1 MKDRKSNKKSPN
13 NHFLA
18 AERLLC
24 LTCLLAD
31 NRWHTTVQLAN
42 TFGITERTILRDLD
56 KIENSLRISIERK
69 RGKGVRIPLKHDFNC
84 IQTGE
89 DEALNLILA
98 TAFSSG
104 IGFSLVQISKTLNK
118 LRNSLPSEFAENIFS
133 LSKRFYSEIQETISE
148 KIELIR
154 TAVTQSLIIRFLYKG
169 KKRKVNAYGLI
180 YYRTKFYL
188 LGYDY
193 NHKEIRV
200 FSVNR
205 VQNCKISD
213 EKFKM
218 AEDFDAQ
225 NYWQKIFWKKYNKKA
240 ETIVLIFD
248 KFSNKENV
256 LLERIKHWEKIKI
269 KKAPDKSTEATFKT
283 LNFEWLRD
291 FILSCGKK
299 VKVKQPDWLKK
310 EIKEEIREMNKLYK

>member
-1 MKDRKSNKKSPN
+1 MKKRKSNKKSPN

-18 AERLLC
+18 AERLLAIIS
-24 LTCLLAD
+24 LLSD
-31 NRWHTTVQLAN
+31 NRWHTTAQLARI
-42 TFGITERTILRDLD
+42 FGITERTILRDLD
-56 KIENSLRISIERK
+56 KIEKSVRITIERK
-69 RGKGVRIPLKHDFNC
+69 RGKGVRIPLKHEFNC

-118 LRNSLPSEFAENIFS
+118 LRNSLPSEFAENIFL
-133 LSKRFYSEIQETISE
+133 LSKRFYSEIQDTISK

-154 TAVTQSLIIRFLYKG
+154 NAVAQSLTICLFYKG
-169 KKRKVNAYGLI
+169 KEHKVNAYGLI
-180 YYRTKFYL
+180 YHRTKFYL
-188 LGYDY
+188 IGYDY

-205 VQNCKISD
+205 IKNYKISD

-218 AEDFDAQ
+218 PENFDAQ

-240 ETIVLIFD
+240 ETIVLIFNNFPI
-248 KFSNKENV
+248 K
-256 LLERIKHWEKIKI
+256 RIKYLEKVKI
-269 KKAPDKSTEATFKT
+269 KKLSDKSTEATFKT
-283 LNFEWLRD
+283 LNFDWLRS

-299 VKVKQPDWLKK
+299 VKVKKPDWLKK
-310 EIKEEIREMNKLYK
+310 EIKGEIQEMNKLYK